1 MGAPGP
7 RVCAGQCDGP
17 LQHKLAGAVPA
28 LGSCSLMDGG
38 GVCDGVFLCVM
49 YVW

>member
-28 LGSCSLMDGG
+28 LGSCSLMDGRG
-38 GVCDGVFLCVM
+38 CV
-49 YVW
+49 